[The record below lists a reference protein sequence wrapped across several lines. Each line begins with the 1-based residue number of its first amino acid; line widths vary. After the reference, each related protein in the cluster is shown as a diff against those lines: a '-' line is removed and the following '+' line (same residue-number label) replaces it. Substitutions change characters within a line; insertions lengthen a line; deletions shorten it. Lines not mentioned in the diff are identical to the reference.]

1 MQTLNTCD
9 LTNDFHNNL
18 LKNTY
23 RLTADFD
30 FINLKLHS
38 HMKSFKIQKKIQE
51 KKRITTA
58 NF

>member
-18 LKNTY
+18 LKNNY

-38 HMKSFKIQKKIQE
+38 HMKSFKIQAKIVLL
-51 KKRITTA
+51 KI
-58 NF
+58 